1 MENNELRKVRIENCT
16 CYYVCHIIKL
26 EDFYL
31 DNNLIN
37 EKWHKNIL
45 IYDISF
51 TNLIVSKPLR
61 IRFDKTDGFVIIYD
75 KTRYLT
81 LFGSENMTLFTTE

>member
-1 MENNELRKVRIENCT
+1 MENNELRKVRIKNCT

-37 EKWHKNIL
+37 EK
-45 IYDISF
+45 
-51 TNLIVSKPLR
+51 
-61 IRFDKTDGFVIIYD
+61 
-75 KTRYLT
+75 
-81 LFGSENMTLFTTE
+81 